1 MTKPSNKFLLLGLL
15 MTAIIATW
23 AAAHP
28 MQTGNTA
35 ALSGPAASA
44 QKKLDAL
51 QQNADSADP
60 RPLVTTLSE
69 AEINAYLNS
78 SAVKLPVGVHSAHL
92 VGSEGTLNGAARVN
106 FDEIRAGRGSANPLL
121 ALFSGTHDVN
131 VQAHGSGAG
140 GRGNVDVDSVEIDGT
155 AVPRFALEYF
165 VDHYLKPKYP
175 GIGMHS
181 TFALPD
187 RIDSATIGRHQLTLV
202 QK

>member
-15 MTAIIATW
+15 MTASIFARGD
-23 AAAHP
+23 AKDRLP
-28 MQTGNTA
+28 K
-35 ALSGPAASA
+35 
-44 QKKLDAL
+44 KKLDAL

-69 AEINAYLNS
+69 VEINAYLNS
-78 SAVKLPVGVHSAHL
+78 SAVKLPVGVHSARL

-106 FDEIRAGRGSANPLL
+106 FDEIRTGRGSANPLL
-121 ALFSGTHDVN
+121 TLFSGTHDVN